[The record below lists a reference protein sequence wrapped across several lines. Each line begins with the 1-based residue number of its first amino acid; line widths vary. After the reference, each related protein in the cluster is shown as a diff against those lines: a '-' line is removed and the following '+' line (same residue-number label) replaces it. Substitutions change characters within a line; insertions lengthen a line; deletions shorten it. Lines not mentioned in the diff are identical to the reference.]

1 MANPGPGSQKPNL
14 AQGKVWQVF
23 HTLDPHLA
31 IRPKVPVHGQLGAG
45 VGGGGAETDTLAAS
59 LSSAQA

>member
-23 HTLDPHLA
+23 DTLDPHLA
-31 IRPKVPVHGQLGAG
+31 IRPKVPVHRQLGAG
-45 VGGGGAETDTLAAS
+45 VGGGAETETLAAS